1 MRASLGSIAAVGT
14 AALALVLTAA
24 PTRAQPV
31 RSPES
36 STPVTAEAALE
47 RAAAAALAA
56 GDYGFAIHASLRVF
70 ARTGRLEMLLNV
82 ARAHH
87 RRYDRDGDPRDLV
100 DAVATYRRFLGGTP
114 PDAPHRRTAERALSR
129 LEAVTIDPPRVVEVP
144 RRAVTRLGVLCDTLA
159 AEVSIDDGPFR
170 PAPRLS
176 IVTAGV
182 HRVVVRA
189 PEHRPVT
196 REVKVGRG
204 GIVALDVRLE
214 PEPAELVIVGAD
226 DTAVHIDG
234 QRALLPADE
243 GAALELAPGEH
254 FVAITQTGFH
264 PFSRRIDLRRGTR
277 ETLDVDLKATGQ
289 RAAAIGLL
297 TTGGIGLTVGIVL
310 GALAV
315 DADRNSRDDAAGDF
329 RSASGIVGVGGVAV
343 LVAGGTLLI
352 LDEPA
357 VPSAPTLTLAPA
369 IGPRQ
374 AGAGLTA
381 RF

>member
-1 MRASLGSIAAVGT
+1 MAGTDRGGQRQGGCGRHCGLVEDQQRSARHEHGDTADPHDTRSRSKVARGVVAAVAVG
-14 AALALVLTAA
+14 VDG
-24 PTRAQPV
+24 
-31 RSPES
+31 
-36 STPVTAEAALE
+36 E
-47 RAAAAALAA
+47 RAEHDSHRQPDPSGGEEPDGGRPLPR
-56 GDYGFAIHASLRVF
+56 GLQVDVEGFAGPTTEVDASREGVKAGLRDGDEVF
-70 ARTGRLEMLLNV
+70 ARRELEC
-82 ARAHH
+82 
-87 RRYDRDGDPRDLV
+87 G
-100 DAVATYRRFLGGTP
+100 
-114 PDAPHRRTAERALSR
+114 AL
-129 LEAVTIDPPRVVEVP
+129 
-144 RRAVTRLGVLCDTLA
+144 
-159 AEVSIDDGPFR
+159 
-170 PAPRLS
+170 
-176 IVTAGV
+176 
-182 HRVVVRA
+182 
-189 PEHRPVT
+189 
-196 REVKVGRG
+196 VGRKQSSLAIDVDG
-204 GIVALDVRLE
+204 GV
-214 PEPAELVIVGAD
+214 VGAD